1 MKAVTLG
8 LRYVTNAVGNIID
21 IVVMASLEGVLPKQV
36 PNNIC
41 IQLKLFNFIFQAYEF
56 FLFSGLTLL
65 FMAIFIFMSLGYRY
79 DSFLHV
85 FENNNC
91 CLRYVDYTNT
101 EVKDNVEEKSVEG
114 KDNDG
119 VLED

>member
-1 MKAVTLG
+1 
-8 LRYVTNAVGNIID
+8 
-21 IVVMASLEGVLPKQV
+21 
-36 PNNIC
+36 
-41 IQLKLFNFIFQAYEF
+41 
-56 FLFSGLTLL
+56 
-65 FMAIFIFMSLGYRY
+65 MSLGYRY

-119 VLED
+119 ILED

>member
-1 MKAVTLG
+1 
-8 LRYVTNAVGNIID
+8 
-21 IVVMASLEGVLPKQV
+21 
-36 PNNIC
+36 
-41 IQLKLFNFIFQAYEF
+41 
-56 FLFSGLTLL
+56 
-65 FMAIFIFMSLGYRY
+65 MSLGYRY
-79 DSFLHV
+79 DSFLHIM
-85 FENNNC
+85 FEKNNY

>member
-1 MKAVTLG
+1 
-8 LRYVTNAVGNIID
+8 
-21 IVVMASLEGVLPKQV
+21 
-36 PNNIC
+36 
-41 IQLKLFNFIFQAYEF
+41 
-56 FLFSGLTLL
+56 
-65 FMAIFIFMSLGYRY
+65 MAIFIFMSLGYRY
-79 DSFLHV
+79 YSFLHIM
-85 FENNNC
+85 FEINHY

>member
-1 MKAVTLG
+1 
-8 LRYVTNAVGNIID
+8 
-21 IVVMASLEGVLPKQV
+21 
-36 PNNIC
+36 
-41 IQLKLFNFIFQAYEF
+41 
-56 FLFSGLTLL
+56 
-65 FMAIFIFMSLGYRY
+65 MAIFIFMSLGYRY
-79 DSFLHV
+79 YSFLHM
-85 FENNNC
+85 FENNNY